1 VIQQGFSLD
10 KIFKK
15 GVFLLLIFSLK
26 LLANQFVLNHSGL
39 VDPRAI
45 VKINQI
51 GNEVKLK
58 LNLNLYLDVKG
69 DNGIDLNLPMKEKIK
84 LMKKK
89 EKELVKNLKK
99 PYIILTMA
107 LDQMYVNIL
116 YSDEKL
122 ASIVNKDEI
131 LNDYVIPLLASKDK
145 NSLKSKI
152 SAAVLNGY
160 AEIADRVAKY
170 KNIELKSSIGS
181 SGKVAGTIWKIFM
194 YSVVLVGIVLFTVII
209 MRERKV
215 N

>member
-1 VIQQGFSLD
+1 
-10 KIFKK
+10 
-15 GVFLLLIFSLK
+15 
-26 LLANQFVLNHSGL
+26 
-39 VDPRAI
+39 
-45 VKINQI
+45 
-51 GNEVKLK
+51 
-58 LNLNLYLDVKG
+58 
-69 DNGIDLNLPMKEKIK
+69 
-84 LMKKK
+84 
-89 EKELVKNLKK
+89 
-99 PYIILTMA
+99 MA

-170 KNIELKSSIGS
+170 KDIELESSIGS
-181 SGKVAGTIWKIFM
+181 SGKVAGTIWKVFM

>member
-1 VIQQGFSLD
+1 MLD

-15 GVFLLLIFSLK
+15 GVFLLLIFISTLQ
-26 LLANQFVLNHSGL
+26 ASQFVLNHSGL

-45 VKINQI
+45 IKINQI

-69 DNGIDLNLPMKEKIK
+69 NNGIDLNLPMKEKIK
-84 LMKKK
+84 LMKKI
-89 EKELVKNLKK
+89 EKDLVKNLKK
-99 PYIILTMA
+99 PYIVLTMA

-116 YSDEKL
+116 YSDKKL

-145 NSLKSKI
+145 NSLKAKI

-170 KNIELKSSIGS
+170 KNIKLESSIGS
-181 SGKVAGTIWKIFM
+181 SGKVAGTIWKVFM
-194 YSVVLVGIVLFTVII
+194 YSVVLVGIVLFAIII
-209 MRERKV
+209 MREKSKLKIES
-215 N
+215 